1 MNLQDQIGALE
12 AGVDQLIQ
20 AASAALVPRAVVAA
34 APEQTHTAE
43 VSAPQAATRHAE
55 LAPQTAAVAVAHPH
69 EPQATVVETEAESE
83 TEADA
88 EAEAETETE
97 AEVEAVTAEVA
108 TEVVA
113 EVTPEVATAFEP
125 VDAAQPAHPVQEAE
139 ARNVTLEVGRPS
151 QNEITMSIG
160 GQTVSLHPLQVGQLI
175 EELANARASMQPEP
189 PPAIPPGWRFA
200 STKNPMMAVQ
210 KQSNGDRL
218 LVLRHTGHG
227 WVPFVF
233 SPDMVVQMYM
243 MLTQR

>member
-20 AASAALVPRAVVAA
+20 AASVALAPRPVVAA
-34 APEQTHTAE
+34 APEQTHAADAA
-43 VSAPQAATRHAE
+43 APEAATQPAE
-55 LAPQTAAVAVAHPH
+55 LEPDTPAVAAAHPH
-69 EPQATVVETEAESE
+69 EPQAAVVETEAEVGAEPE
-83 TEADA
+83 TAA
-88 EAEAETETE
+88 EAEAD
-97 AEVEAVTAEVA
+97 TAEVA
-108 TEVVA
+108 TEVGA
-113 EVTPEVATAFEP
+113 EVTAEVATATEP
-125 VDAAQPAHPVQEAE
+125 VDAVEPAQAEQEAE
-139 ARNVTLEVGRPS
+139 DRKVMLEVGRPS

>member
-20 AASAALVPRAVVAA
+20 AASAALAPRPVVAA
-34 APEQTHTAE
+34 APEPTHPADVAVPE
-43 VSAPQAATRHAE
+43 
-55 LAPQTAAVAVAHPH
+55 AAVQQAESDTHAVAAEHRH
-69 EPQATVVETEAESE
+69 ESQGVVGETAVV
-83 TEADA
+83 
-88 EAEAETETE
+88 EAEAGGE
-97 AEVEAVTAEVA
+97 AA
-108 TEVVA
+108 TEVTHAVAPEVAA
-113 EVTPEVATAFEP
+113 EVTSEATPDAVEP
-125 VDAAQPAHPVQEAE
+125 GQAVQEEAE
-139 ARNVTLEVGRPS
+139 ARKVMLEVGRPS

-218 LVLRHTGHG
+218 LVVRHTGHG